1 MNLSALYQIFLDCQL
16 VTTDSRNCPEGS
28 LFIALKGE
36 SFNGNAFAGKALE
49 TGSAY
54 AIIDEPEYA
63 VEGDQR
69 YILVDD
75 CLQTLQQLANYHRRQ
90 LGTRVIGITGTNGKT
105 TTKELISAVLSQSHN
120 ILYTLGNLN
129 NHIGVPST
137 LLRLKAEHDLAVI
150 EMGANHPGEIKFL
163 SEIAEPDCGI
173 ITNVGKAHLEGFG
186 SFEGVIKT
194 KGELYDFL
202 RKKEGSTVF
211 IHHDNAYL
219 MNIAGGLNLIPYG
232 TEDDLYVN
240 GRITD
245 NSPYL
250 TFEWKAGKDGETYQV
265 QTQLI
270 GEYNFPNALAAITI
284 GLFFGVEAAKIN
296 EALAGYTPQN
306 NRSQL
311 KKTNDNT
318 LIIDAYNANPTSM
331 MAALQNFRNMEV
343 PHKMLLLGDMR
354 ELGAES
360 AAEHQKIADYIK
372 ECDFEE
378 VWLVGEQFAA
388 AEHSFKTYPNVQEV
402 IKELETNK
410 PKGYTILIKGSNGI
424 KLSSTVDHF

>member
-1 MNLSALYQIFLDCQL
+1 MRLCHHRRTRICG
-16 VTTDSRNCPEGS
+16 RRR
-28 LFIALKGE
+28 
-36 SFNGNAFAGKALE
+36 
-49 TGSAY
+49 
-54 AIIDEPEYA
+54 
-63 VEGDQR
+63 QR
-69 YILVDD
+69 YILVDN

-240 GRITD
+240 GRITG

-250 TFEWKAGKDGETYQV
+250 TFEWKAGKAGETYQV

>member
-1 MNLSALYQIFLDCQL
+1 M
-16 VTTDSRNCPEGS
+16 
-28 LFIALKGE
+28 
-36 SFNGNAFAGKALE
+36 E
-49 TGSAY
+49 TGCAY

-69 YILVDD
+69 YILVDN

-240 GRITD
+240 GRITG

-250 TFEWKAGKDGETYQV
+250 TFEWKAGKAGETYQV

>member
-1 MNLSALYQIFLDCQL
+1 M
-16 VTTDSRNCPEGS
+16 
-28 LFIALKGE
+28 
-36 SFNGNAFAGKALE
+36 
-49 TGSAY
+49 
-54 AIIDEPEYA
+54 
-63 VEGDQR
+63 
-69 YILVDD
+69 
-75 CLQTLQQLANYHRRQ
+75 QQLANYHRRQ

-163 SEIAEPDCGI
+163 SEIVEPDCGI

-219 MNIAGGLNLIPYG
+219 MNIAEGLNLIPYG

-240 GRITD
+240 GRITG

-250 TFEWKAGKDGETYQV
+250 TFEWKAGKDGKSYQV

-284 GLFFGVEAAKIN
+284 GRFFGVEDVKIN

-311 KKTNDNT
+311 KKTDDNT

-343 PHKMLLLGDMR
+343 PHKMLILGDMR

-360 AAEHQKIADYIK
+360 AAEHQKIADYLK
-372 ECDFEE
+372 ECAFEK
-378 VWLVGEQFAA
+378 VWLVGDQFAA
-388 AEHSFKTYPNVQEV
+388 AEHSFQTYPNVQEV
-402 IKELETNK
+402 IKELEADK

-424 KLSSTVDHF
+424 KLSSVVDYL